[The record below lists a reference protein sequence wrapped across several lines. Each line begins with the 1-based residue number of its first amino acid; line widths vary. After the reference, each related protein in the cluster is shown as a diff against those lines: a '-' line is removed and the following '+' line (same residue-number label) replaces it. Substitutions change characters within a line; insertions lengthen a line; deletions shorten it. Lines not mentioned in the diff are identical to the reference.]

1 MIDPHRLPFRYLV
14 FFFTL
19 CFHVS
24 FFKNLI
30 LSSNYR
36 LKFNYKESFFSTEKA
51 TERFTDKYLE
61 LVRFTIR
68 PKYTHSFDSDLR
80 TPLRKKPRLRHNAL
94 KSNSVDRDKFRLIG
108 NKKNM
113 DKHAIQNWKKMT
125 IFFCSTINQFRLLF
139 IVSQVNALI
148 LKLAICLKIRKED
161 GWVQRIKC

>member
-1 MIDPHRLPFRYLV
+1 MIDPHKLPFRYLV
-14 FFFTL
+14 FIFTL

-36 LKFNYKESFFSTEKA
+36 LKFNYKESFFFYWK
-51 TERFTDKYLE
+51 RFTDKYLE
-61 LVRFTIR
+61 LFRVTIR

-94 KSNSVDRDKFRLIG
+94 QSNSLDRDKFRLIG

-113 DKHAIQNWKKMT
+113 DKHAIQNWQKMT
-125 IFFCSTINQFRLLF
+125 IFFCSTIDQFRLLF

-148 LKLAICLKIRKED
+148 LKLAVCLKFRKED

>member
-1 MIDPHRLPFRYLV
+1 MFEQTSAMIDPHKLPFRYLV

-51 TERFTDKYLE
+51 TERFTDTYLE
-61 LVRFTIR
+61 LFRVTIR

-94 KSNSVDRDKFRLIG
+94 QSNSLDRDKFRLIG

-113 DKHAIQNWKKMT
+113 DKHAIQN
-125 IFFCSTINQFRLLF
+125 
-139 IVSQVNALI
+139 
-148 LKLAICLKIRKED
+148 
-161 GWVQRIKC
+161 

>member
-1 MIDPHRLPFRYLV
+1 MIDPHKLPFRYLV

-36 LKFNYKESFFSTEKA
+36 LKFNYKESFFFYWK
-51 TERFTDKYLE
+51 RFTDKYLE
-61 LVRFTIR
+61 LFRVTIR

-94 KSNSVDRDKFRLIG
+94 QSNSLDRDKFRLIG
-108 NKKNM
+108 NKK
-113 DKHAIQNWKKMT
+113 KHGQACNSKLTKDDY
-125 IFFCSTINQFRLLF
+125 FLLF
-139 IVSQVNALI
+139 NYRPVSFIVHCFTSECVNF
-148 LKLAICLKIRKED
+148 ETSNMP
-161 GWVQRIKC
+161 